1 MNCEF
6 LNYKSHFLLFCHQKE
21 EECNQTKTLTP
32 TLTQYFNLSILNFL
46 ILGIMGEYEGVPRSN
61 ISKTNPYAKKMGIP
75 KTNT

>member
-1 MNCEF
+1 MQSNS
-6 LNYKSHFLLFCHQKE
+6 LNID
-21 EECNQTKTLTP
+21 T
-32 TLTQYFNLSILNFL
+32 YFDTIIQFEYLKKL